1 MYYPIIY
8 TIIVLTIASGV
19 GMLLPWLLTKY
30 LIFSTGSTFVTDSRE
45 SAYTETYLNQ
55 RYDNAC

>member
-8 TIIVLTIASGV
+8 TIIVLTIASGL
-19 GMLLPWLLTKY
+19 GILLPWLFTKY
-30 LIFSTGSTFVTDSRE
+30 LIFSTDSTFLTDSRE
-45 SAYTETYLNQ
+45 SAYTETYLNT